1 MMDANDHIGVVA
13 TEINCSVIGTKI
25 KSLLQKKMWQPQLQ
39 GSAFLVANDEPI
51 APNLLSYRRL
61 YSSPILQLYRTV
73 HNASSHFRNRVP
85 PTSWL
90 EVKG

>member
-25 KSLLQKKMWQPQLQ
+25 KSLLQKKTWQPQLQ

-51 APNLLSYRRL
+51 APKLLSCRRL